1 MSVDG
6 SGVVCV
12 AGACELECSFSRS
25 VHARVCAERWGS
37 VKSLHA
43 CRREGGV
50 MKFIVACV
58 RVGRGADATQRG
70 TRPHGMSTPCA
81 IAACHI
87 GA

>member
-1 MSVDG
+1 MGLSLCAWQVRVGLSV
-6 SGVVCV
+6 C
-12 AGACELECSFSRS
+12 L
-25 VHARVCAERWGS
+25 CAERWGS

-50 MKFIVACV
+50 MKFMVARV

-70 TRPHGMSTPCA
+70 TRPHGMSTQCGT
-81 IAACHI
+81 AACDI